1 MSDIFISYAREDQQ
15 VAEALAKDLGA
26 RGYAVW
32 WDAALVGSDDYY
44 EVILEALN
52 KAKATIVIWT
62 RNSAKSRFVRDEA
75 RFALHY
81 EKLVASKEPGLEVL
95 EIPFGFQGQ
104 HTEDVNNREQIV
116 RAIEKLGVK
125 PISIAASSTAASE
138 QWLQLKTTGTTQEI
152 LAFLEKDPSDA
163 DRQQALVRLK
173 ELMSEPAKAQT
184 REASTV
190 VKSLTMSKWEAFW
203 RGLTLRLPSFQLS
216 AQGIW
221 ATVGMVATNIL
232 LLFLLVTASLV
243 AVGTLAD
250 TQHLALQAM
259 PLGGFALV
267 AVLTWVRFARLVDQ
281 RNFAAA
287 IVVSVMF
294 LIILFFLGIS
304 MFSVA
309 GSINRPAAETTPTIL
324 VSLAAFFALFS
335 PIIGIVMVVRRIF
348 AAR

>member
-1 MSDIFISYAREDQQ
+1 MPDIFISYAREDQQ

-52 KAKATIVIWT
+52 RAKAAIVIWT
-62 RNSAKSRFVRDEA
+62 RNSARSRFVRDEA

-81 EKLVASKEPGLEVL
+81 EKLVAAKEPSLELL

-125 PISIAASSTAASE
+125 PISPLASPTDVSE
-138 QWLQLKTTGTTQEI
+138 QWLRLKTTGSAQQI
-152 LAFLEKDPSDA
+152 LAFLETDPSDA

-173 ELMSEPAKAQT
+173 ELMSEPKAQT
-184 REASTV
+184 REASAV
-190 VKSLTMSKWEAFW
+190 VKSLTMSNWEAFW

-232 LLFLLVTASLV
+232 LLLLLVMASLIV
-243 AVGTLAD
+243 FGTLTE
-250 TQHLALQAM
+250 TQHPAVQAV
-259 PLGGFALV
+259 PLLGFAVV
-267 AVLTWVRFARLVDQ
+267 AAMTWVRFSRLVDQ

-287 IVVSVMF
+287 IVVSIMF
-294 LIILFFLGIS
+294 LFMLLFVTMSLFVVSGGLKLSSQDTGPSTLVVWTTLAVAAAPIVGI
-304 MFSVA
+304 
-309 GSINRPAAETTPTIL
+309 
-324 VSLAAFFALFS
+324 AL
-335 PIIGIVMVVRRIF
+335 IVRRIF